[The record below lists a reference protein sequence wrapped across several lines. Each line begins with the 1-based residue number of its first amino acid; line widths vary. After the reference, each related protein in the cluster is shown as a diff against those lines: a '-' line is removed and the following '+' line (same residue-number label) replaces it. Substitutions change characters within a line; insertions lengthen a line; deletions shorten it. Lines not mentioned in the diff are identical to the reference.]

1 VTPNVFQFIGLS
13 TDGQRH
19 IKGKPTCYFF
29 LKPNEGLE
37 MQLSL
42 EHRRPPVTMV
52 LVNENPLSLS
62 LFLSLFLSLS
72 LYSSPGRRAPK
83 QSVKAADFPSNQA
96 GNVCHYG
103 QMSGSHNGRK

>member
-1 VTPNVFQFIGLS
+1 
-13 TDGQRH
+13 
-19 IKGKPTCYFF
+19 
-29 LKPNEGLE
+29 

-52 LVNENPLSLS
+52 LVNENPLS
-62 LFLSLFLSLS
+62 LSLFLSLS

-96 GNVCHYG
+96 RNVCHYS